1 MKKANKRFFI
11 FLIALFSL
19 MTISSF
25 VLAAPTQSGDF
36 LSGAYNWYKS
46 GGNSYAAAGWTNL
59 LSDIARIINVA
70 GTGIIAIVA
79 VVLGIKYMIGGVS
92 EKASVKDQLITFLVA
107 CMFFFGW
114 SSISGILIS
123 GTTHDNTT
131 GAETFGS
138 NGAPEFFL
146 FKNLNGVDG
155 TSSLLAN
162 IFALVSFIGKIIAFV
177 AVMIVGV
184 KYIFSGANGKAQ
196 LKQKGPMF
204 ILGILLIFCT
214 LNVLSFIAD
223 IIANT
228 F

>member
-79 VVLGIKYMIGGVS
+79 VVLGIKYMIG
-92 EKASVKDQLITFLVA
+92 A